1 MRNRSNLRI
10 KIIIAIISLLLVLL
24 FCGCGGGYIK
34 EITLN
39 TGISNRPVSIE
50 IDDGKTGVVPE
61 TFPYRGFSTTNSY
74 EELVEKIKANY
85 SSEYN
90 NIIELDDENTLIQI
104 RYDNHHYDY
113 FLLSKSGEL
122 QGENWFLLDNLQCR
136 IIDDATSSQ
145 DKIYMIFPKYLT
157 ELKSPSEIELYLDDI
172 LECSEDVSIQ
182 EIYDFYKETGY
193 YKTEIIQD
201 NELRLEFNGNGLPNE
216 IAEQH
221 RQDGIL
227 VIKIL
232 EKSKKKYLNVT
243 REE

>member
-1 MRNRSNLRI
+1 MNNRGSLRI
-10 KIIIAIISLLLVLL
+10 KIRIMVISMFLVMP
-24 FCGCGGGYIK
+24 FYGCGGGYAESIN
-34 EITLN
+34 LN
-39 TGISNRPVSIE
+39 SGISNRPVSIE

-61 TFPYRGFSTTNSY
+61 TFSYRGFSTTNSY

-145 DKIYMIFPKYLT
+145 DKNYMIFPKYLT
-157 ELKSPSEIELYLDDI
+157 ELQAPSEIYLDDI

-182 EIYDFYKETGY
+182 EIYDFYKESGY

-201 NELRLEFNGNGLPNE
+201 DEVHLEFDGNGLPNE

-232 EKSKKKYLNVT
+232 EKSEKTYLIVT